1 MNMLELEIV
10 TIACITALACALPGV
25 FLVLRGVSLMSDA
38 ISHAILPG
46 IVIMFLLV
54 QSLESPLL
62 IFGAAFSGLLTVVCT
77 ELLINSQK
85 LKKDAAI
92 GLVFPLFFSVGVIL
106 ISQYAR
112 NVHLDT
118 DMVLLGELAFA
129 SLNRLHIG
137 GVDVG
142 SSALWLMGGILA
154 LNALCIRLF
163 MKELQVS
170 SFDPVFATVISVHP
184 VAIYYLLMAL
194 TSITAVGA
202 FDVVGAIVV
211 VALMITPPATAY
223 LCTNRLPTL
232 ILLSCLFGMGAA
244 VGGYALAASADVS
257 IAGSIASMSGLI
269 FLTALLFAP
278 RKGII
283 ANYMGAKRHANALA
297 PAILC
302 AYLSNK
308 PGNTG
313 WEVDQIANQLGW
325 SIEQINLAIHGAVA
339 LEYVVLLMGKVWLT
353 QKGCVFARESTE
365 KFCVFS

>member
-1 MNMLELEIV
+1 MNMLQLEIV
-10 TIACITALACALPGV
+10 IIASITAIACALPGV

-46 IVIMFLLV
+46 IVLIFLLV
-54 QSLESPLL
+54 HSLESPLL
-62 IFGAAFSGLLTVVCT
+62 LFGAALSGLLTVVCT

-112 NVHLDT
+112 DVHLDT

-129 SLNRLHIG
+129 SLNRIFFF

-142 SSALWLMGGILA
+142 SYALWLMSGILA
-154 LNALCIRLF
+154 LNLLCVWLF
-163 MKELQVS
+163 FKELQVS
-170 SFDPVFATVISVHP
+170 AFDAVYSTVIACNP
-184 VAIYYLLMAL
+184 VALYYLLMGL

-211 VALMITPPATAY
+211 VALMITPPATAF
-223 LCTNRLPTL
+223 LCTERLPTM
-232 ILLSCLFGMGAA
+232 ILLSCFFGVCAA
-244 VGGYALAASADVS
+244 MGGYWVAASADVS
-257 IAGSIASMSGLI
+257 IAGSIAFMSGVQFI
-269 FLTALLFAP
+269 GALLFAP
-278 RKGII
+278 SKGLI
-283 ANYMGAKRHANALA
+283 GSWFLQKKQEQALA

-302 AYLSNK
+302 AYLSTRPQNARVK
-308 PGNTG
+308 I
-313 WEVDQIANQLGW
+313 DLIAVNLGW
-325 SIEQINLAIHGAVA
+325 PLRRLNLSVYSAEAHGWVVMAESGVA
-339 LEYVVLLMGKVWLT
+339 LT
-353 QKGCVFARESTE
+353 QKGYAYARKSAE